1 MKSFKFGGFLLA
13 AFILAWIFN
22 YTKYNKSSK
31 DLRNEDIV
39 ILNKAFTE
47 SSLELFGKG
56 VNAQNVGDC
65 STSEIYRLIEF
76 DTNQLRLFRSFGIK
90 SLRQTIYD
98 SIQLANAKCIIE
110 NIIDTTFKIKL
121 SPEAEEQMRLKLRN
135 EMKEVASQT
144 GKNLDT
150 LCDCLISQI
159 NGMTVNQYMSGYFGN
174 AELPKYI
181 GFCLD
186 KQTK

>member
-76 DTNQLRLFRSFGIK
+76 DTNKLRLFRSFGIK